1 MNRVAQAFAFTV
13 AIIGSWTAEA
23 GAPLESAEQINEG
36 LVAVLKQITP
46 AVTYIEA
53 KGRVAQAT
61 SASSKTQR
69 KVGSS
74 ATSATA
80 AGGRD
85 ETASGSGVVIDA
97 DGGLIITNNHV
108 IHRADKIT
116 VRLIDGRTLDAEE
129 LGSDPDT
136 DVALIK
142 VKAGNLTAIKFG
154 DSEGLEVGET
164 VLAIG
169 NPLLLGQT
177 VTSGIVSGLHRS
189 NIGLER
195 YEDFI
200 QTDAAI
206 YPGNSGGALVNIRG
220 ELVGINTAFIGPGKA
235 NPGLGF
241 AIPSKMVRA
250 IVDQILE
257 YGEVRHGS
265 LGITLQDSTG
275 PLHIAKP
282 VAQRNG
288 AMIAKVDRQSTAEQ
302 AGLKS
307 GDVVMEIDSVPIQN
321 ASHLR
326 ASLALVRIG
335 EVAELAVLRE
345 GQRIV
350 VHATTAQAGKA
361 HQLEMIAASSRRRA
375 IQHVS
380 SPTAACSGAVN
391 AGFADQ

>member
-1 MNRVAQAFAFTV
+1 
-13 AIIGSWTAEA
+13 
-23 GAPLESAEQINEG
+23 
-36 LVAVLKQITP
+36 
-46 AVTYIEA
+46 
-53 KGRVAQAT
+53 
-61 SASSKTQR
+61 
-69 KVGSS
+69 
-74 ATSATA
+74 
-80 AGGRD
+80 
-85 ETASGSGVVIDA
+85 
-97 DGGLIITNNHV
+97 
-108 IHRADKIT
+108 
-116 VRLIDGRTLDAEE
+116 VRLIDGRRLDAEK

-136 DVALIK
+136 DVALIR
-142 VKAGNLTAIKFG
+142 VKADNLTAIQFG
-154 DSEGLEVGET
+154 DSAALEVGET

-169 NPLLLGQT
+169 NPLQLGQT

-220 ELVGINTAFIGPGKA
+220 QLVGINTAFIGPGKA
-235 NPGLGF
+235 NPGLGL

-250 IVDQILE
+250 IVNQILE

-265 LGITLQDSTG
+265 LGITLQDSTA
-275 PLHIAKP
+275 PPPVAKP

-288 AMIAKVDRQSTAEQ
+288 AMIVKVDRQSTAEQ

-307 GDVVMEIDSVPIQN
+307 GDVVTEIDSVPIQN

-350 VHATTAQAGKA
+350 VHATTAQAGNYTK
-361 HQLEMIAASSRRRA
+361 SK
-375 IQHVS
+375 
-380 SPTAACSGAVN
+380 
-391 AGFADQ
+391 